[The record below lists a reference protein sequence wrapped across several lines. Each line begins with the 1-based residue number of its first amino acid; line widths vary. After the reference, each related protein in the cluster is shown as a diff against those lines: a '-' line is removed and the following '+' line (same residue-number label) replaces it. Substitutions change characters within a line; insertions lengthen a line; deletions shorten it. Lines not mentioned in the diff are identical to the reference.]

1 MCQADFDSVLQH
13 TLNIFRAKFEFFR
26 GHIEELDELFEAS
39 FSSVA
44 ETGRPLSRCGK
55 CQRYLKFIAAR
66 PQRMYCAHCNQ
77 TYSLPQG
84 GSIKLYKE
92 IKCPLD
98 DFELLVFSSPTKV
111 RDSRAPDSHDF
122 MPCSLI
128 QSYLVCPYCYN
139 QPPFKGVAKG
149 MGCNQCPHQSCPH
162 AMPQGRV
169 DQCSECERG
178 TLVLEPYIKTGG
190 PAPKWKISCNGPKLG
205 NFGSLLP
212 LVVYLLVCVCVCVL
226 GVG

>member
-1 MCQADFDSVLQH
+1 
-13 TLNIFRAKFEFFR
+13 
-26 GHIEELDELFEAS
+26 
-39 FSSVA
+39 
-44 ETGRPLSRCGK
+44 
-55 CQRYLKFIAAR
+55 
-66 PQRMYCAHCNQ
+66 MYCPYCNQ

-84 GSIKLYKE
+84 GSVKLYKE

-111 RDSRAPDSHDF
+111 CILSCHVPILSCSH
-122 MPCSLI
+122 SVI

-162 AMPQGRV
+162 AILHQRV
-169 DQCSECERG
+169 DQCMECERG

-190 PAPKWKISCNGPKLG
+190 PTPKWKISCNSPK
-205 NFGSLLP
+205 SAMTLP
-212 LVVYLLVCVCVCVL
+212 
-226 GVG
+226 